1 MAVVNKNVN
10 IRLMKILISQ
20 IEHLRPPRYWP
31 ADTLERSYYEF
42 LQGHELIP
50 VPNSKK
56 VPDIDYDCL
65 VLTGGPDSVARNQT
79 ENLLYQDAF
88 EKGKPVVGI
97 CHGAFV
103 INDISKGV
111 NGFVDGHVDADIK
124 ITMEGREHTVRCY
137 HSQAIEKLGED
148 FEVIAHDSE
157 GIIEAFKHVSK
168 PIYGIVWHP
177 ERMVV
182 PVLPA
187 EVKKLLD

>member
-1 MAVVNKNVN
+1 M
-10 IRLMKILISQ
+10 RILISQ
-20 IEHLRPPRYWP
+20 IEHVRPPRNFVFD
-31 ADTLERSYYEF
+31 ALERSYYRF

-50 VPNSKK
+50 VPNIIK

-65 VLTGGPDSVARNQT
+65 MLTGGPDSVARNQT
-79 ENLLYQDAF
+79 ENLLYQDAV

-111 NGFVDGHVDADIK
+111 NGSVDGHVDANIK

-148 FEVIAHDSE
+148 FEAIAYDNE

-177 ERMVV
+177 ERMDE
-182 PVLPA
+182 PVLPSDVA
-187 EVKKLLD
+187 DLLNLN

>member
-1 MAVVNKNVN
+1 M
-10 IRLMKILISQ
+10 
-20 IEHLRPPRYWP
+20 
-31 ADTLERSYYEF
+31 
-42 LQGHELIP
+42 
-50 VPNSKK
+50 
-56 VPDIDYDCL
+56 
-65 VLTGGPDSVARNQT
+65 LTGGPDSVARNQT
-79 ENLLYQDAF
+79 ENLLYQDAV

-111 NGFVDGHVDADIK
+111 NGSVDGHVDADIK

-148 FEVIAHDSE
+148 FEAIAYDNE

-177 ERMVV
+177 ERMDE
-182 PVLPA
+182 PVLPSDVA
-187 EVKKLLD
+187 DLLN